1 MAGDHV
7 VYTRILEDIKIYYL
21 GRANCLNM
29 IVERGNFSEL
39 RHMRMGHRK
48 MCEALAIG
56 CE

>member
-39 RHMRMGHRK
+39 RHMRMELNSRYSRN
-48 MCEALAIG
+48 EVV
-56 CE
+56 